1 MGSTTAPRPTR
12 CPIASFPKRSAGYCN
27 DRRSFR
33 TVCVK
38 HGGSAPQVKRK
49 AAERL
54 ADLIDPDRALRE
66 AAALA
71 YSNLQ
76 DLLDDQ
82 GQLLPAKDWP
92 RWAAAAVSS
101 LEVTKRNLVVGDG
114 AQEDVVKIRLWDK
127 TRNLENLL
135 KHLGLLKEQL
145 HLTVADEVEQRL
157 EAGRQPDPLEWDVS
171 PGVLWGHPVA
181 WHHRCGRLQAI
192 HFPAALPQ
200 AAL

>member
-1 MGSTTAPRPTR
+1 MKKHRCTARAKRTGKR
-12 CPIASFPKRSAGYCN
+12 CASFAIHGG
-27 DRRSFR
+27 
-33 TVCVK
+33 TVCAK

-114 AQEDVVKIRLWDK
+114 EQEDVVKIRLWDK

-135 KHLGLLKEQL
+135 KHLGLLRDQL
-145 HLTVADEVEQRL
+145 HLTVAGEVEQRL
-157 EAGRQPDPLEWDVS
+157 EAGRQ
-171 PGVLWGHPVA
+171 
-181 WHHRCGRLQAI
+181 R
-192 HFPAALPQ
+192 AA
-200 AAL
+200 AANAKRR